1 MRLDP
6 GELYDVAD
14 AFGVDLDQVRRDH
27 VISHVLASI
36 AHRERDRFVFYGG
49 TALSRTWTPD
59 ARLSEDVDLL
69 VRGSRADAGRALAA
83 ALAADV
89 GPHVTSLSWS
99 RPPGEVRDAEA
110 VFLSVGDDVTIKFQ
124 LVGAAG
130 RPAWPTQLVDVVQR
144 YGDARPARLH
154 VPTRAAAAAMKLAA
168 WADRRAARDLYDL
181 WELQR
186 RGLVDAD
193 AVAVWTRC
201 GPSARPP
208 GSWIFASVPSERDWQ
223 DQLGHQTRLGVTA
236 RDAARAVE
244 RAWAEASAA

>member
-6 GELYDVAD
+6 AELYDVAD
-14 AFGVDLDQVRRDH
+14 AFGVDLEQVRRDH

-36 AHRERDRFVFYGG
+36 ARRERDRFVFYGG

-69 VRGSRADAGRALAA
+69 VRGSRAEAGRALVA

-89 GPHVTSLSWS
+89 GPHVASLTWS
-99 RPPGEVRDAEA
+99 KPPDRARDAEA
-110 VFLSVGDDVTIKFQ
+110 VFLHVGDDVTIKVQ
-124 LVGAAG
+124 LASAAG
-130 RPAWPTQLVDVVQR
+130 RAAWPTELVDVVQR
-144 YGDARPARLH
+144 YGDAPPARLH

-168 WADRRAARDLYDL
+168 WSDRRAARDLYDL

-186 RGLVDAD
+186 RGLVDAA
-193 AVAVWTRC
+193 AVAAWSRF
-201 GPSARPP
+201 GPSSRPP
-208 GSWIFASVPSERDWQ
+208 GAWVFATVPSERDWQ

-236 RDAARAVE
+236 RDAADAVALAWSRA
-244 RAWAEASAA
+244 AAA

>member
-36 AHRERDRFVFYGG
+36 ARRERDRFVFYGG

-69 VRGSRADAGRALAA
+69 VRGSRAEAGRALAA
-83 ALAADV
+83 ALAADL
-89 GPHVTSLSWS
+89 GPHVPSLSWS
-99 RPPGEVRDAEA
+99 KPPGEARDAEA
-110 VFLSVGDDVTIKFQ
+110 VFLLVGDDVTIKFQ
-124 LVGAAG
+124 LASVSG
-130 RPAWPTQLVDVVQR
+130 RPAWPTEPVEVVQR
-144 YGDARPARLH
+144 YGDAPPARLH

-168 WADRRAARDLYDL
+168 WSDRRAARDLYDL

-186 RGLVDAD
+186 RGLVDAA
-193 AVAVWTRC
+193 AVHAWTHF
-201 GPSARPP
+201 GPSSRPP
-208 GSWIFASVPSERDWQ
+208 GAWIFASVPSERDWR
-223 DQLGHQTRLGVTA
+223 DQLGHQTRLDVTA

-244 RAWAEASAA
+244 DAWTRAAGG